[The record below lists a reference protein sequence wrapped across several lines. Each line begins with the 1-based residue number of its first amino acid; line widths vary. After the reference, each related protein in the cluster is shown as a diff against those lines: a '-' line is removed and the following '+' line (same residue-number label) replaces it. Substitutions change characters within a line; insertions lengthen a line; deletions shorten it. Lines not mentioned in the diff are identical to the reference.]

1 MQDGGLDMPTISVT
15 FYHFLQHNTEKEK
28 LQSSDSVGL
37 HDQLEIKKDS
47 DIAALY
53 KQKSQR
59 TGICRYQVTLLST
72 TY

>member
-1 MQDGGLDMPTISVT
+1 MPTISVT

-53 KQKSQR
+53 KQKS
-59 TGICRYQVTLLST
+59 
-72 TY
+72 